1 MSEPRDTSYH
11 RRQTAQRMQ
20 DPEFRSA
27 YEAARAEM
35 REPTT
40 QAGRDL
46 LESLRDYYPQPSFGW
61 GAVETAVVRIEAE
74 ARAAALAEPRRLV
87 DAQAEDE
94 GLWFIAET
102 AAEAYLQQELRRLHA
117 AVEGDALA
125 ETPEADA

>member
-11 RRQTAQRMQ
+11 GRKTAQRMQ

-35 REPTT
+35 RELTT

-46 LESLRDYYPQPSFGW
+46 LARLPHVADHYV
-61 GAVETAVVRIEAE
+61 AATAIPAIEAE
-74 ARAAALAEPRRLV
+74 ARAAALVEPRRLV

-102 AAEAYLQQELRRLHA
+102 VTEAYLQQELRRLHA